1 MNVNEA
7 LPFLILGLLLAV
19 TFAIVLAVRAVIRR
33 RRRP

>member
-7 LPFLILGLLLAV
+7 LPFLILGLLLAAAYV
-19 TFAIVLAVRAVIRR
+19 IALAVRAVIRR